1 MAKTEGKKKGKGEK
15 KGEKLVHT
23 YHDEGVLG
31 LSDAEVAAYKPRLK
45 VKYSTEVVPALMKE
59 FGFKNPMQ
67 VPRLTKITLNMGLGE
82 ATTNPNVIKTAV
94 EQLTAMTGQRAVVT
108 RAKKSISNFK
118 LRQGQA
124 IGVMVTLRADRMWEF
139 ADRLFNIAIPRV
151 RDFKGTS
158 AKAFDG
164 RSNYSLGLREQT
176 IFPEINYDQI
186 DKVRGLN
193 ITFTTTAEDDVAS
206 RALLRSLGMPI
217 RS

>member
-45 VKYSTEVVPALMKE
+45 VKYSTEVVPALMQE

-94 EQLTAMTGQRAVVT
+94 EELTAMTGQRAVVT

-164 RSNYSLGLREQT
+164 RGNYSLGLREQT